1 MKLTS
6 HINPWVYPWQL
17 IVLPIALV
25 LLLYLPYLAMELMD
39 PKYEYAK
46 IFFHVNVIHIPIAL
60 FTLLSLIS
68 SQGAKALFLLWFNL
82 TFIVRAFEVGIQ
94 FSFGLGFSPMVFDQI
109 DFGNFFF
116 ALKQESLLFVLL
128 IIGLVLINF
137 IAIQILRQ
145 YKVKKMG
152 KALLILLVFLGVR
165 GAWILEKEWWHVYE
179 ELALVSFAQ
188 QLNSYQ
194 EIRNSKVDI
203 RFSDKEKEILE
214 SQGIR
219 LLPPKVI
226 PPIERQKLNIITVF
240 LESFQR
246 NFTNIDQER
255 EKSWTPFLD
264 EFLKENTNSLMYNAL
279 VPTLNSVIGAEC
291 GLWPQLS
298 NQDLRKDNSYSYGL
312 LCLGDFLKEIGY
324 KQIYITGSSPS
335 FANKK
340 KFYLM
345 HGFDEFIGREEIFQ
359 EFPEYEKR
367 RHGWGVQDL
376 DLMNYT
382 TQWLGKQNFQKPFRL
397 FLSTTNSHVPGHI
410 GPNCPEVPDENHP
423 FYRVI
428 HCVDLAFGNFW
439 RWFQKST
446 FAENT
451 ILMVVGDHPAFFSP
465 EEGTK
470 KIRKKLYDEVVF
482 GFYHPLKKD
491 FGTIP
496 PASLTDFAPT
506 ILELLGARVEHFRA
520 GNSILSQK
528 KQFPSIL
535 SPKMTVIEG
544 KQNVVASC
552 KIDQLRI
559 WEIKN
564 KNIIA
569 HECSLAKIKLGLE
582 KIH

>member
-6 HINPWVYPWQL
+6 HKNPWVYPWQL

-39 PKYEYAK
+39 PKSEYTKFYFHAK
-46 IFFHVNVIHIPIAL
+46 VIHLPIAL
-60 FTLLSLIS
+60 FTLLSLFS
-68 SQGAKALFLLWFNL
+68 SQGAKALFLFWFNL

-94 FSFGLGFSPMVFDQI
+94 FNFGLGFSPMVFDQI
-109 DFGNFFF
+109 DFGNFLF
-116 ALKQESLLFVLL
+116 ALKQESFLFVLL
-128 IIGLVLINF
+128 IIGLVLINL

-219 LLPPKVI
+219 LLPPKVS
-226 PPIERQKLNIITVF
+226 PPIEGQKLNIIMVF

-312 LCLGDFLKEIGY
+312 LCLGDFLKEMG
-324 KQIYITGSSPS
+324 KCIT
-335 FANKK
+335 
-340 KFYLM
+340 
-345 HGFDEFIGREEIFQ
+345 
-359 EFPEYEKR
+359 
-367 RHGWGVQDL
+367 
-376 DLMNYT
+376 
-382 TQWLGKQNFQKPFRL
+382 
-397 FLSTTNSHVPGHI
+397 
-410 GPNCPEVPDENHP
+410 
-423 FYRVI
+423 
-428 HCVDLAFGNFW
+428 LA
-439 RWFQKST
+439 
-446 FAENT
+446 
-451 ILMVVGDHPAFFSP
+451 
-465 EEGTK
+465 
-470 KIRKKLYDEVVF
+470 
-482 GFYHPLKKD
+482 
-491 FGTIP
+491 
-496 PASLTDFAPT
+496 
-506 ILELLGARVEHFRA
+506 
-520 GNSILSQK
+520 
-528 KQFPSIL
+528 
-535 SPKMTVIEG
+535 
-544 KQNVVASC
+544 
-552 KIDQLRI
+552 
-559 WEIKN
+559 
-564 KNIIA
+564 
-569 HECSLAKIKLGLE
+569 
-582 KIH
+582 

>member
-188 QLNSYQ
+188 QRNSYQ
-194 EIRNSKVDI
+194 VIRNSKVDI

-240 LESFQR
+240 
-246 NFTNIDQER
+246 
-255 EKSWTPFLD
+255 
-264 EFLKENTNSLMYNAL
+264 
-279 VPTLNSVIGAEC
+279 
-291 GLWPQLS
+291 
-298 NQDLRKDNSYSYGL
+298 
-312 LCLGDFLKEIGY
+312 
-324 KQIYITGSSPS
+324 
-335 FANKK
+335 
-340 KFYLM
+340 
-345 HGFDEFIGREEIFQ
+345 H
-359 EFPEYEKR
+359 FP
-367 RHGWGVQDL
+367 
-376 DLMNYT
+376 
-382 TQWLGKQNFQKPFRL
+382 
-397 FLSTTNSHVPGHI
+397 
-410 GPNCPEVPDENHP
+410 
-423 FYRVI
+423 
-428 HCVDLAFGNFW
+428 
-439 RWFQKST
+439 
-446 FAENT
+446 
-451 ILMVVGDHPAFFSP
+451 
-465 EEGTK
+465 
-470 KIRKKLYDEVVF
+470 
-482 GFYHPLKKD
+482 
-491 FGTIP
+491 
-496 PASLTDFAPT
+496 SLT
-506 ILELLGARVEHFRA
+506 
-520 GNSILSQK
+520 
-528 KQFPSIL
+528 
-535 SPKMTVIEG
+535 
-544 KQNVVASC
+544 
-552 KIDQLRI
+552 
-559 WEIKN
+559 
-564 KNIIA
+564 
-569 HECSLAKIKLGLE
+569 
-582 KIH
+582 